1 MAAVVAHM
9 VKNLSLGQEDHL
21 EKWMATHFSIL
32 FWEIPWTEESDGL
45 QSMCL
50 QSQTQLSNWHFL
62 SPMTCL
68 KYPAP
73 LLDWSKVP
81 LFSSWKGGL
90 SLPTCDEINTRCQKT
105 GHSLGDVLRNWRP
118 FHLTSPLPLTLY
130 SVFDFSFSLLLSL
143 WYIKEPGIQ
152 TQIRWLF
159 WGASLPSSRSAGF
172 PNKVVFL
179 ASTPHLLDSLA
190 CLVASRMS
198 LDLVTSWLSQP
209 GALLLVASWP
219 QSGNTGIRP

>member
-159 WGASLPSSRSAGF
+159 WDASLSSSQSASSRI
-172 PNKVVFL
+172 KVSSL
-179 ASTPHLLDSLA
+179 PQHLVQQAEWAWTWWHFYCLDREVL
-190 CLVASRMS
+190 
-198 LDLVTSWLSQP
+198 
-209 GALLLVASWP
+209 
-219 QSGNTGIRP
+219 